1 MINVEIHFSRLS
13 IRIARSFN
21 YCWVYVIFITVYV
34 ISFVACIVLFFLS
47 LYYLAADQNVGVL
60 HKLFVG
66 EGEVEMSS
74 DLFLFH
80 IFILS
85 PFKCA
90 SADTEYKLH
99 LQGLDQ
105 LWSLRTLN

>member
-1 MINVEIHFSRLS
+1 MLYLLQFMLLVLLHAL
-13 IRIARSFN
+13 
-21 YCWVYVIFITVYV
+21 
-34 ISFVACIVLFFLS
+34 FVFLS

-85 PFKCA
+85 PFV
-90 SADTEYKLH
+90 
-99 LQGLDQ
+99 
-105 LWSLRTLN
+105 RTRPIVELKNFELIFPFINSKSTKKKF